1 MHRTFRRLPRAGS
14 AAMAILLLL
23 LSGCDLWHR
32 ANPDERREANFVAA
46 YNYNLQG
53 AYDDAVAAYN
63 RALEAN
69 PNNAAAHWDLGFLY
83 QDKFHDYVLSIY
95 HFRRC
100 QQIKKR
106 RHDKDADDPTIENAV
121 RQGQIQLAI
130 QFASALGQQQTQ
142 TQLDDLRRRN
152 AELEATI
159 KELKLRLAASQP
171 TDLNGATPPDLSP
184 GPITA
189 GTSGQPVSP
198 KPSSVS
204 STGSAVKPVGPTPAQ
219 RDPAVRTPATP
230 HGETPTAKSRIH
242 TVRAGETLATI
253 ARHYGVTVP
262 QLQSANRNLDPRRLR
277 PGQSVVI
284 PEHR

>member
-1 MHRTFRRLPRAGS
+1 MLRTFRRLPRAGS
-14 AAMAILLLL
+14 AAAGLATMIL
-23 LSGCDLWHR
+23 LSGCELWHR

-63 RALEAN
+63 RAIEAN

-106 RHDKDADDPTIENAV
+106 RHEKEADDPTIENAI

-130 QFASALGQQQTQ
+130 QFASAFGQQQSQ
-142 TQLDDLRRRN
+142 TQLDDLKRRN

-159 KELKLRLAASQP
+159 KELKLRLAAAQVPEASISSG
-171 TDLNGATPPDLSP
+171 TDSVPAPVNSPPAHIAPSNPAPAPARAGGSSAQQKETPGRSNAASRSAPVPSP
-184 GPITA
+184 VHTH
-189 GTSGQPVSP
+189 
-198 KPSSVS
+198 
-204 STGSAVKPVGPTPAQ
+204 
-219 RDPAVRTPATP
+219 AVRS
-230 HGETPTAKSRIH
+230 GETM
-242 TVRAGETLATI
+242 VTI
-253 ARHYGVTVP
+253 ARKYGVTTA
-262 QLQSANRNLDPRRLR
+262 QLQSANRNVDPRKLK
-277 PGQSVVI
+277 PGQILTI
-284 PEHR
+284 PDRR

>member
-1 MHRTFRRLPRAGS
+1 MAGF
-14 AAMAILLLL
+14 LFL

-53 AYDDAVAAYN
+53 AYEDAVAAYN
-63 RALEAN
+63 RAIEAN

-142 TQLDDLRRRN
+142 TQLDDFRRRN

-159 KELKLRLAASQP
+159 KELKLRLAAAQL
-171 TDLNGATPPDLSP
+171 TDLNGATPTDP
-184 GPITA
+184 GSGSIA
-189 GTSGQPVSP
+189 ASTSVQPVSP
-198 KPSSVS
+198 RPPSISSSGSPVKPSNPNSAQRD
-204 STGSAVKPVGPTPAQ
+204 SAVKTPSTAHVE
-219 RDPAVRTPATP
+219 AS
-230 HGETPTAKSRIH
+230 TAKSRIH
-242 TVRAGETLATI
+242 TVRTGDTFATI
-253 ARHYGVTVP
+253 ARRYGVTIP
-262 QLQSANRNLDPRRLR
+262 QLQSANRNLDARKLR

>member
-1 MHRTFRRLPRAGS
+1 MHRTFRRVPRAGS
-14 AAMAILLLL
+14 AAMAAFLLL

-32 ANPDERREANFVAA
+32 TNPDERREANFVAA

-63 RALEAN
+63 RAIEAN

-142 TQLDDLRRRN
+142 SQLDDLKRRN

-159 KELKLRLAASQP
+159 KELKIRLASTQS
-171 TDLNGATPPDLSP
+171 TDLNGATPPDLSTGATP
-184 GPITA
+184 VQPAAQT
-189 GTSGQPVSP
+189 GTS
-198 KPSSVS
+198 
-204 STGSAVKPVGPTPAQ
+204 KPVPTATSRTSGTPPTSRESAQRPAQ
-219 RDPAVRTPATP
+219 APRGESTAAT
-230 HGETPTAKSRIH
+230 TKTH
-242 TVRAGETLATI
+242 TVRTGETFNSI
-253 ARHYGVTVP
+253 AKRYGVTVA
-262 QLQSANRNLDPRRLR
+262 QLQSVNRTLDARRLH
-277 PGQSVVI
+277 PGQTVVI

>member
-1 MHRTFRRLPRAGS
+1 MLRTFRRLPRAGIAAAGL
-14 AAMAILLLL
+14 AAMIL
-23 LSGCDLWHR
+23 LSGCELWHR

-63 RALEAN
+63 RAIEAN

-106 RHDKDADDPTIENAV
+106 RHEKEADDPTIENAI

-130 QFASALGQQQTQ
+130 QFASAFGQQQSQ
-142 TQLDDLRRRN
+142 TQLDDLKRRN

-159 KELKLRLAASQP
+159 KELKLRLAAAQSP
-171 TDLNGATPPDLSP
+171 ESSIPSGSDPVPSATPSLPARVAPSNP
-184 GPITA
+184 APA
-189 GTSGQPVSP
+189 PARSSGTS
-198 KPSSVS
+198 
-204 STGSAVKPVGPTPAQ
+204 TPQ
-219 RDPAVRTPATP
+219 K
-230 HGETPTAKSRIH
+230 ETPVRSNTTSRSAPVPSPVH
-242 TVRAGETLATI
+242 THVVRSGDTMATI
-253 ARHYGVTVP
+253 ARKYGVTTA
-262 QLQSANRNLDPRRLR
+262 QLQSANRNVDPRKLK
-277 PGQSVVI
+277 PGQSLTI
-284 PEHR
+284 PDRH

>member
-14 AAMAILLLL
+14 AAMAVLLLL
-23 LSGCDLWHR
+23 LTGCDLWHR

-63 RALEAN
+63 RAIEAN

-159 KELKLRLAASQP
+159 KELKIRLASAQS
-171 TDLNGATPPDLSP
+171 TDLNGATPPDLS
-184 GPITA
+184 T
-189 GTSGQPVSP
+189 GT
-198 KPSSVS
+198 PSSVPAAQPTTS
-204 STGSAVKPVGPTPAQ
+204 KTPPTSSPRNGSTGSAPREPVP
-219 RDPAVRTPATP
+219 RTSPVSR
-230 HGETPTAKSRIH
+230 GETPAATARTH
-242 TVRAGETLATI
+242 TVRPGETFNSI
-253 ARHYGVTVP
+253 AKRYGVTVP
-262 QLQSANRNLDPRRLR
+262 QLQSANRNLDARRLH
-277 PGQSVVI
+277 PGQTVII